1 METREAIF
9 HAPVP
14 GFASCRTWRLIR
26 VDGFGHPPYPD
37 PLRRDR
43 LRRGLTRPHPV
54 LTERLSEVAEYRI
67 DVI

>member
-26 VDGFGHPPYPD
+26 VDGFGHPPY
-37 PLRRDR
+37 
-43 LRRGLTRPHPV
+43 LTRYAGIASAAASRAH
-54 LTERLSEVAEYRI
+54 TRC
-67 DVI
+67 

>member
-26 VDGFGHPPYPD
+26 VMASAIHPT
-37 PLRRDR
+37 
-43 LRRGLTRPHPV
+43 LTRYAGIASAAASRAH
-54 LTERLSEVAEYRI
+54 TRC
-67 DVI
+67 